1 MPQYGKLRT
10 YLTPLL
16 KISYQSLVRLTGNKN
31 VKKKDINIFFLK
43 NLPPSHFHFLSL
55 LNNLL
60 SSYHLT

>member
-31 VKKKDINIFFLK
+31 VKKKG
-43 NLPPSHFHFLSL
+43 
-55 LNNLL
+55 
-60 SSYHLT
+60 Y